1 MSTFFSPN
9 LNVMVKAAQKA
20 ARSLVRDFGE
30 VEKLQV
36 SRKGPGDFVSRADIR
51 AEEIIMENLLADRPD
66 YGFVREEGPAIVGAD
81 SRMQW
86 IIDPLDGTTNF
97 LHGLPHWAIN
107 IALAKDGEVMAA
119 LTYDPIKDEMFRAE
133 KGQGTFMNNSRL
145 RASGRR
151 DLAEALIAVGIA
163 GRKAKFAEKAAGQIA
178 KVHSVVADTRRTGS
192 AALDM
197 AYVAAG
203 RLDAYFELNTKPWD
217 IAAGVLLVREAAGS
231 VQNLSAKTD
240 VVKHA
245 LANGAV
251 DILCGNADIV
261 RALQPLLVD

>member
-20 ARSLVRDFGE
+20 ARNLVRDFGE

-51 AEEIIMENLLADRPD
+51 AEEIILENLQADRPD
-66 YGFVREEGPAIVGAD
+66 YGFVREEGENVIGNDP
-81 SRMQW
+81 RMMW

-107 IALAKDGEVMAA
+107 IALAKDEEVIAA
-119 LTYDPIKDEMFRAE
+119 ITYDPIKDELFRAE
-133 KGQGTFMNNSRL
+133 KGQGAFMNNSRL
-145 RASGRR
+145 RTSGRR
-151 DLAEALIAVGIA
+151 DLADALIAVGIA
-163 GRKAKFAEKAAGQIA
+163 GKRASNQDKAQQQIA
-178 KVHSVVADTRRTGS
+178 KLHEVVADTRRMAS

-203 RLDAYFELNTKPWD
+203 RLDAYVELNTKPWD
-217 IAAGVLLVREAAGS
+217 VAAGVLLVREAAGS
-231 VQNLSAKTD
+231 VQNLGGKTD

-245 LANGAV
+245 LTHGSV

-261 RALQPLLVD
+261 RALQPVLVG